1 MFLRQIPPP
10 FSSRCDAEDHNI
22 IIIYTLHYRLV
33 THMLHTRTH
42 SFGPVLLYSL
52 RLYQCK
58 VMMWDWENDQQQG
71 TTTMLVVVDGY
82 GRNIKVGIRWVCK
95 SSVLHWKTHQWTKTW
110 PPRSRAAWMKS
121 LLCETYCIK
130 SCLGE
135 SAALII
141 KYFLSCKVNWS
152 FSLVCSVK
160 NNLSNS

>member
-1 MFLRQIPPP
+1 MRRTTISSSYTH
-10 FSSRCDAEDHNI
+10 FS
-22 IIIYTLHYRLV
+22 LHYRLV
-33 THMLHTRTH
+33 THMLHIRTH

-58 VMMWDWENDQQQG
+58 VMMWDWENDQQHG
-71 TTTMLVVVDGY
+71 TSSGY

-141 KYFLSCKVNWS
+141 KYFLSCKVDLE
-152 FSLVCSVK
+152 FFLGCSVK
-160 NNLSNS
+160 NDLSNS

>member
-1 MFLRQIPPP
+1 MWCGGPPYHHHIHTSLLLGDTHVTYSDSL
-10 FSSRCDAEDHNI
+10 FWACI
-22 IIIYTLHYRLV
+22 IILPKIVSVQGNDVRLGKWSAAGNYYYA
-33 THMLHTRTH
+33 R
-42 SFGPVLLYSL
+42 SS
-52 RLYQCK
+52 
-58 VMMWDWENDQQQG
+58 
-71 TTTMLVVVDGY
+71 GY